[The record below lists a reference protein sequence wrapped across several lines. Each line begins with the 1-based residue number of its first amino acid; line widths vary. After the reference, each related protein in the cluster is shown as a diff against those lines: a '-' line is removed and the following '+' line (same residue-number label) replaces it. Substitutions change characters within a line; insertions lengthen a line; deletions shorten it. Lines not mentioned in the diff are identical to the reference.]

1 MKIRVGFVSN
11 SSSSSFIIRFPEEIT
26 SKEQLATYVEKDV
39 LVNDKYYNF
48 DAAKLSEA
56 VEWVFNNMELRF
68 SEKPDITNIL
78 AFLFGYS
85 YEYNDDIKHL
95 QDCDIYNMSDFCR
108 EFDISIEDQFNRS
121 LYDIVE
127 SAITAQRSGTNK
139 FYVVRTWDDGEE
151 LVAQL
156 QYGALRR
163 MFSTRIEQFNYHQ
176 DFLKKFL
183 DNRCKAWYFVPVG

>member
-26 SKEQLATYVEKDV
+26 SKEQLATYVEKDAF
-39 LVNDKYYNF
+39 VNDKYYNF
-48 DAAKLSEA
+48 DAVKLSEA

-85 YEYNDDIKHL
+85 YKYNDDIKHL
-95 QDCDIYNMSDFCR
+95 QDCDIYNMSGFCR

-121 LYDIVE
+121 PYDIVE

-139 FYVVRTWDDGEE
+139 FYVVSTWDDGEE

-163 MFSTRIEQFNYHQ
+163 MFSTRIEQFNNH
-176 DFLKKFL
+176 
-183 DNRCKAWYFVPVG
+183 